1 LGLVSAAFGA
11 GLLFGPAFGA
21 LVAANFGPRVPF
33 FCAAAVSALTV
44 TLSWKLLPESLTP
57 ERRAAL
63 AAASAAATN
72 ASRRQALLRTPG
84 VLAIFFI
91 GFLAQL
97 SFFSFQSTFVLWVEA
112 VLYPTRDPQFVQ
124 AAVGG
129 FLTFVG
135 IVGII
140 PQFWLVGPMVH
151 RFGER
156 ALVAGGVL
164 SRGVAWAAMA
174 ALPVA
179 GVMLPALLFVAVGGN
194 VAIPALVAL
203 LTYLVPGDQ
212 RGFSIG
218 MMESVQGVG
227 RIAGPIA
234 AGWLFEHVSPNAP
247 FWLAAAASV
256 ATLAASMA
264 LWRARPAEERM

>member
-1 LGLVSAAFGA
+1 MRPMRSAALGMSLGGSTATLGL
-11 GLLFGPAFGA
+11 
-21 LVAANFGPRVPF
+21 
-33 FCAAAVSALTV
+33 
-44 TLSWKLLPESLTP
+44 
-57 ERRAAL
+57 
-63 AAASAAATN
+63 
-72 ASRRQALLRTPG
+72 
-84 VLAIFFI
+84 

-97 SFFSFQSTFVLWVEA
+97 SFFSFQSTFVLWTEA

-124 AAVGG
+124 TAVGG

-135 IVGII
+135 VVGII
-140 PQFWLVGPMVH
+140 TQFWLVGPLVH

-156 ALVAGGVL
+156 SLVTGGTL
-164 SRGVAWAAMA
+164 IRGLAWALMA
-174 ALPVA
+174 ALPVV
-179 GVMLPALLFVAVGGN
+179 GVMLPALLLIAVGGN

-234 AGWLFEHVSPNAP
+234 AGWLFEHVSPTSP
-247 FWLAAAASV
+247 FWLAAIVSAATV
-256 ATLAASMA
+256 IASTA
-264 LWRARPAEERM
+264 LWRARPAAETNMSK